1 MSHEG
6 VPCWNSWWD
15 PQYHRDLSSLCCA
28 HVDAVE
34 HEETHGTTR
43 AGALAAV
50 QVIRVILQMTHVLL

>member
-6 VPCWNSWWD
+6 VPCWNSWWE
-15 PQYHRDLSSLCCA
+15 PQYHRGLSSLCCA

-50 QVIRVILQMTHVLL
+50 QVIRVIF